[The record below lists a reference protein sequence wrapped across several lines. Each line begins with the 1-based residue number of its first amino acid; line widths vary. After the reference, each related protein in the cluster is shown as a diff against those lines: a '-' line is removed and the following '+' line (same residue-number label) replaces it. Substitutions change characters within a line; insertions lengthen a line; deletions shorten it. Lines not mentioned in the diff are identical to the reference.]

1 MNFRKFNLFYV
12 AIILAAIGLIYFLC
26 RGSVIEGANAGESSA
41 ADEAGD
47 SADEAGD
54 SAAAAA
60 GDSSAA
66 ATAGDSSAAAAAGDS
81 SAAATA
87 GDSSAAATAGD
98 SSAAATAGDSSAA
111 GDSFTA
117 GGAPSEPV
125 KGPPETSSTLL
136 SSALDSTAAIKYA
149 SIDQQI
155 NEATDI
161 IGKIYGKIPVSIS
174 DIMPGS
180 ISTIPYD
187 AAIKGG
193 VAHVKIN
200 VIPKVDKLRYPVYYS
215 INSNGPPTIYD
226 SSEST
231 SKLNPLGATMIS
243 TNTSIPGS
251 PPSSSYSIVFPAC
264 QWIIDMRLP
273 MGPKGDQ
280 GDKGPVGD
288 VGEPGAVGEKG
299 QYGFIGNWGKPY

>member
-1 MNFRKFNLFYV
+1 MNFRKFNLFYI
-12 AIILAAIGLIYFLC
+12 AIILSAIGLIYFLC
-26 RGSVIEGANAGESSA
+26 RGSVIEGADATTGAPNATTGA
-41 ADEAGD
+41 PN
-47 SADEAGD
+47 
-54 SAAAAA
+54 
-60 GDSSAA
+60 
-66 ATAGDSSAAAAAGDS
+66 ATTDD
-81 SAAATA
+81 
-87 GDSSAAATAGD
+87 
-98 SSAAATAGDSSAA
+98 
-111 GDSFTA
+111 
-117 GGAPSEPV
+117 PSEPV
-125 KGPPETSSTLL
+125 QGPPETSSTLL
-136 SSALDSTAAIKYA
+136 SKALDSTAAIKYA

-155 NEATDI
+155 NDATDI

-174 DIMPGS
+174 DIIPGS

-243 TNTSIPGS
+243 TNTSIPGTS
-251 PPSSSYSIVFPAC
+251 TSSSYSIVFPAC

-280 GDKGPVGD
+280 GDKGPVGN